1 MRNPMLSN
9 HAESVKPGRY
19 VGYVGGLPVFVLDG
33 QTEADVLESL
43 YQQMRPRTLKA
54 RWTKGCLVA
63 DVDGHRIVISKL
75 PLQ

>member
-1 MRNPMLSN
+1 MIANTT
-9 HAESVKPGRY
+9 EEIKPSRY
-19 VGYVGGLPVFVLDG
+19 VGYVGGLPVLVLDG